1 MYKKIAP
8 RTLKLLGLS
17 PKLQR
22 WITTDGVVLT
32 LKQKETLKIA
42 RRQSKKSPKN
52 ITKNQKQSFT
62 KILNNYNKKKVLNQP
77 QNNYKLKTVT
87 EITVLLNNHPELSS
101 LSSGSL
107 IRFIE
112 SQKLINK
119 NKKFLK
125 DERYQKFIEL
135 LIQKAINKQS
145 GLKPFE
151 MPASTK
157 HKNKNPIVV
166 YSYLS
171 FEDYSFINDMLE
183 DYNYNDKEF
192 TSVYGSDPA

>member
-87 EITVLLNNHPELSS
+87 EITVLLKNHPELSS

-135 LIQKAINKQS
+135 LIQKAINKES
-145 GLKPFE
+145 GTKPFE
-151 MPASTK
+151 TPASTK
-157 HKNKNPIVV
+157 HKKKNPIVL

-171 FEDYSFINDMLE
+171 AEDYSFINDMLD